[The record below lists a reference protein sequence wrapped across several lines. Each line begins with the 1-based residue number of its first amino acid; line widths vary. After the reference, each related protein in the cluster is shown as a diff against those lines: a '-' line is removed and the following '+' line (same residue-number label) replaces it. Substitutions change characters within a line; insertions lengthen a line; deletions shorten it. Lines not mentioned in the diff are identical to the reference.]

1 MESRLKPE
9 VRHVREAFRVL
20 TESDEESEC
29 IKFCA
34 RYAEVIHFAYTVG
47 DARSGEDVLE
57 DLEEVPVAGLPERV
71 PFGLR
76 KFEDKLMPVSVRL
89 IQRMDD
95 GDISQLALSFGSRSV
110 GGGGSMWGRA

>member
-9 VRHVREAFRVL
+9 VRHVRETFCVL

-29 IKFCA
+29 IKFCT

-71 PFGLR
+71 PLGLR
-76 KFEDKLMPVSVRL
+76 KFEDKLMPVPIDFV
-89 IQRMDD
+89 QRMDD
-95 GDISQLALSFGSRSV
+95 RDVSQLALPFGSRSV